1 MRPSGRPAPAPGPTG
16 TGSPG
21 RALPGPGSPG
31 RALPG
36 PGSPGRASPGPGS
49 PGRASPGR
57 ASPGPGSPGRASRGA
72 GSPGRASRG
81 PARTGRNAMTTM
93 TNSGLAASI
102 RGFRL
107 GPSQRILLLTVA
119 VAAVAVTLFVIVV
132 GPMPAAPTA
141 LNLPWPVWA
150 AAFAASEVL
159 VVHVQWQRD
168 AHTFSISDLVLA
180 AGLYLAAPGALV
192 TALVVGAGAALLL
205 HRRQTGLRLAF
216 NVAEYALGATLGVTT
231 FAALSAV
238 TTGSLSWLA
247 ALAAVFVSTV
257 TADLCVFAVLTILEG
272 RAELGQLMQLFA
284 SSLPFTLGS
293 AAIGLVVA
301 RTVASDPAGLALL
314 ALPTLLIIVAYR
326 AYTRAR
332 EQQEN
337 LRLLHE
343 VTSLLHSGDSQ
354 EALGDFL
361 DSVRSAFRAEMAELV
376 LLGPAGRD
384 GATVT
389 RSREGMEPVVMA
401 PLDDAEDHTRL
412 LRLATASGALT
423 TRTGSGRGQQLDA
436 YATGRGLQD
445 AMASALRTDDRVHGL
460 LLVGGRLGD
469 VTTFSSSDLALLDTF
484 ARHVATSLER
494 GRLEENLRQV
504 TDLKEQ
510 LRHQAL
516 HDPLTSLP
524 NRTLFLDRARHA
536 VDTAGRTGVY
546 PAVLY
551 LDLDGFKP
559 VNDTFGHE
567 AGDTLLRTVADRLR
581 GCLRPAD
588 TAARLGGDEFA
599 VLLNGPID
607 RFGVARII
615 ERMRAQLDVPVLLGE
630 GVVTTVGA
638 SIGVALGD
646 GGTPDADTLVR
657 HADIAMYAAKRGL
670 GEDFLVYEPGMGN
683 ATVTR
688 KDITAE
694 LAAAVRGGQMRTVY
708 QPLIDMRTGR
718 PIGAEALVRWE
729 HPTDGLRSPDQ
740 FIGLAEENGLITRI
754 GELVLDDACRQAAR
768 WVAESPEQED
778 LLVTVNLSA
787 RQVAADQIVEQVR
800 AALAGSGLE
809 PHRLV
814 LEITETVLMQDRD
827 AAAATLWLLKG
838 LGVRIAIDDFGT
850 GYSSLAYLRRFPID
864 MLKVAR
870 EFVDG
875 LGRDAHDDVITRAIV
890 ELATTLGLLTV
901 AEGVETTQQSE
912 TVAALGCDIAQG
924 YLFSRPIEA
933 DAASE
938 VMAATVWPTLG
949 LPVGPGTGTGPQGE
963 LASAS

>member
-1 MRPSGRPAPAPGPTG
+1 
-16 TGSPG
+16 
-21 RALPGPGSPG
+21 
-31 RALPG
+31 
-36 PGSPGRASPGPGS
+36 
-49 PGRASPGR
+49 
-57 ASPGPGSPGRASRGA
+57 
-72 GSPGRASRG
+72 
-81 PARTGRNAMTTM
+81 M
-93 TNSGLAASI
+93 TNGARVTGMSLP
-102 RGFRL
+102 RL
-107 GPSQRILLLTVA
+107 GVAQRIMLLTA
-119 VAAVAVTLFVIVV
+119 GVAAVAVLLFVIVV
-132 GPMPAAPTA
+132 RSLPTAPTA
-141 LNLPWPVWA
+141 VALPWVLWA
-150 AAFAASEVL
+150 AAFALSEAL
-159 VVHVQWQRD
+159 VVHVQWQRE
-168 AHTFSISDLVLA
+168 AHTFSVGDLVLA
-180 AGLYLAAPGALV
+180 AGLFLTSPTDLVLAQ
-192 TALVVGAGAALLL
+192 VVGTAATLVIY
-205 HRRQTGLRLAF
+205 RRQRGRRVAF
-216 NVAEYALGATLGVTT
+216 NLAQYALGSCLAVLVFAGLSGSGTGVL
-231 FAALSAV
+231 A
-238 TTGSLSWLA
+238 WLA
-247 ALAAVFVSTV
+247 ALAAVAVATV
-257 TADLCVFAVLTILEG
+257 TAALSIFAVITLSEG
-272 RAELGQLMQLFA
+272 RAHPRSLWEMLAL
-284 SSLPFTLGS
+284 SLPFTIGS
-293 AAIGLVVA
+293 GAVGLVVA
-301 RTVASDPAGLALL
+301 RTVADDPAAMALL
-314 ALPTLLIIVAYR
+314 ALPTILLVAAYR
-326 AYTRAR
+326 AYTGAR

-343 VTSLLHSGDSQ
+343 VTSLLHSSGDTQ

-376 LLGPAGRD
+376 LLGPAGRE
-384 GATVT
+384 GATVS
-389 RSREGMEPVVMA
+389 RSREGADPVVMA
-401 PLDDAEDHTRL
+401 FLDDPEDHQRL

-423 TRTGSGRGQQLDA
+423 TRTGTGRGQHLDS
-436 YATGRGLQD
+436 YAAGRGLKD
-445 AMASALRTDDRVHGL
+445 AMVAALRTDDRVHGL

-469 VTTFSSSDLALLDTF
+469 VTTFSSSDLALLETF

-516 HDPLTSLP
+516 HDPLTGLP
-524 NRTLFLDRARHA
+524 NRTLFLDRVRHA
-536 VDTAGRTGVY
+536 VDAAGRTQVW
-546 PAVLY
+546 PSVLY

-567 AGDTLLRTVADRLR
+567 AGDVLLRTVADRLR

-588 TAARLGGDEFA
+588 TAARLGGDEFV

-607 RFGVARII
+607 RLGVARVV
-615 ERMRAQLDVPVLLGE
+615 ERIRAQLDVPVLLGE

-646 GGTPDADTLVR
+646 VETLDADTLVR
-657 HADIAMYAAKRGL
+657 HADVAMYAAKRTPGTK
-670 GEDFLVYEPGMGN
+670 FQVYEPGLGN
-683 ATVTR
+683 TTSHR
-688 KDITAE
+688 KDSASE
-694 LAAAVRGGQMRTVY
+694 LAAAIRNGELRTVY

-740 FIGLAEENGLITRI
+740 FIGLAEESGLITRI

-787 RQVAADQIVEQVR
+787 RQVADEQIVEQVR
-800 AALAGSGLE
+800 AALGGSGLE

-890 ELATTLGLLTV
+890 ELAGTLGLLTV
-901 AEGVETTQQSE
+901 AEGIETTQQSE

-933 DAASE
+933 EAVSAVMAASE
-938 VMAATVWPTLG
+938 VSDVIAPRAVDAGWADPA
-949 LPVGPGTGTGPQGE
+949 GE
-963 LASAS
+963 LTPA

>member
-1 MRPSGRPAPAPGPTG
+1 
-16 TGSPG
+16 
-21 RALPGPGSPG
+21 
-31 RALPG
+31 
-36 PGSPGRASPGPGS
+36 
-49 PGRASPGR
+49 
-57 ASPGPGSPGRASRGA
+57 
-72 GSPGRASRG
+72 
-81 PARTGRNAMTTM
+81 MTTM

-119 VAAVAVTLFVIVV
+119 VAALAATLFVIVV
-132 GPMPAAPTA
+132 GPMPAPPTA
-141 LNLPWPVWA
+141 LNLPWVVWA

-180 AGLYLAAPGALV
+180 AGLYLAAPAELV
-192 TALVVGAGAALLL
+192 TALVVGAGAALVL

-216 NVAEYALGATLGVTT
+216 NVAQYGLGATLGVAT

-238 TTGSLSWLA
+238 ATGNLTWVA

-257 TADLCVFAVLTILEG
+257 TADLCVFTVFTILEG
-272 RAELGQLMQLFA
+272 RAELRRLLELLA
-284 SSLPFTLGS
+284 HSLPFTLGS

-301 RTVASDPAGLALL
+301 RTVVDDPAALALL

-326 AYTRAR
+326 AYTGAQ

-343 VTSLLHSGDSQ
+343 VTSLLHAGDSQ

-384 GATVT
+384 GATMS
-389 RSREGMEPVVMA
+389 RSREGDDPIVMA
-401 PLDDAEDHTRL
+401 ALDDPDEHHRL
-412 LRLATASGALT
+412 LRLATASGVLT

-436 YATGRGLQD
+436 YAASRGLKD

-469 VTTFSSSDLALLDTF
+469 VTTFSSNDLALLDTF

-516 HDPLTSLP
+516 HDPLTGLP
-524 NRTLFLDRARHA
+524 NRTLFLDRVRHA
-536 VDTAGRTGVY
+536 VDTAGRSRIW

-551 LDLDGFKP
+551 MDLDGFKP
-559 VNDTFGHE
+559 VNDTFGHA
-567 AGDTLLRTVADRLR
+567 AGDVLLRTVADRLR

-588 TAARLGGDEFA
+588 TAARLGGDEF
-599 VLLNGPID
+599 VLLLNGPID
-607 RFGVARII
+607 RLGVARIV
-615 ERMRAQLDVPVLLGE
+615 ERVRAQLDVPVLLGD

-638 SIGVALGD
+638 SIGIAIGD
-646 GGTPDADTLVR
+646 AGTPDADTLVR
-657 HADIAMYAAKRGL
+657 NADIAMYTAKRSPGL
-670 GEDFLVYEPGMGN
+670 DFLVYEPALG
-683 ATVTR
+683 ATAVTR
-688 KDITAE
+688 KDSASE
-694 LAAAVRGGQMRTVY
+694 LASAIASGQLRTVY

-718 PIGAEALVRWE
+718 PVGAEALVRWE
-729 HPTDGLRSPDQ
+729 HPIEGLRSPDQ
-740 FIGLAEENGLITRI
+740 FIALAEETGLITEI
-754 GELVLDDACRQAAR
+754 GALVLDDACQQAAR
-768 WVAESPEQED
+768 WVAASPELDD
-778 LLVTVNLSA
+778 LMVTVNLSA
-787 RQVAADQIVEQVR
+787 RQVAAPDIVTQVS
-800 AALAGSGLE
+800 AALDRSGLE
-809 PHRLV
+809 PSRLV

-827 AAAATLWLLKG
+827 AAAATLWQLKD

-850 GYSSLAYLRRFPID
+850 GYSSLAYLRRFPLD

-890 ELATTLGLLTV
+890 ELAGTLGLLTV
-901 AEGVETTQQSE
+901 AEGIETTQQSQH
-912 TVAALGCDIAQG
+912 VAALGCDLAQG
-924 YLFSRPIEA
+924 FLYSRPVEA
-933 DAASE
+933 DEVRALVAAQAWSD
-938 VMAATVWPTLG
+938 VIVPQQSPAGHAA
-949 LPVGPGTGTGPQGE
+949 E
-963 LASAS
+963 LTAAG

>member
-21 RALPGPGSPG
+21 RASPGPGSRG
-31 RALPG
+31 RASPGPASPGAGSPGPASRG

-49 PGRASPGR
+49 PGP
-57 ASPGPGSPGRASRGA
+57 
-72 GSPGRASRG
+72 ASRG
-81 PARTGRNAMTTM
+81 PARTVGNAMTTM

-257 TADLCVFAVLTILEG
+257 TADLCVFAVFTILEG
-272 RAELGQLMQLFA
+272 RAELGRLMQLFA

-436 YATGRGLQD
+436 YATGRGLKD

-516 HDPLTSLP
+516 HDPLTGLP

-536 VDTAGRTGVY
+536 VDTAGRTRVY

-551 LDLDGFKP
+551 IDLDGFKP

-615 ERMRAQLDVPVLLGE
+615 ERMRAQLDVPVLLGQ

-688 KDITAE
+688 KDVAAE

-729 HPTDGLRSPDQ
+729 HPTEGLRGPDQ
-740 FIGLAEENGLITRI
+740 FIALAEESGLITEI
-754 GELVLDDACRQAAR
+754 GALVLNDACRQAAR
-768 WVAESPEQED
+768 WVADSPEQQD

-787 RQVAADQIVEQVR
+787 RQVADPRIVEQVA
-800 AALAGSGLE
+800 AALADSGLE
-809 PHRLV
+809 PNRLV
-814 LEITETVLMQDRD
+814 LEITETVLMHDRD
-827 AAAATLWLLKG
+827 AAAATLWQLKG

-890 ELATTLGLLTV
+890 ELAGTLGLLTV
-901 AEGVETTQQSE
+901 AEGIETTQQSE
-912 TVAALGCDIAQG
+912 HVAALGCDLAQG
-924 YLFSRPIEA
+924 YLFSHPIEA
-933 DAASE
+933 DAVGALVSAQGWSQPLPE
-938 VMAATVWPTLG
+938 QRSAGSAAEFSTAG
-949 LPVGPGTGTGPQGE
+949 
-963 LASAS
+963 